1 MNRILRAAP
10 VAVLIALCVGGCG
23 APTANAAPAPT
34 STGDAAAQS
43 TAGAQNLAA
52 RIAPAVGPADDAQF
66 CGTLLTI
73 AQSFQQPR
81 AGQPVD
87 LLHLPPSV
95 LDGWSQVAAIAP
107 PEIKSDADVVADR
120 LHKMNAG
127 SMDQL
132 AALRDL
138 APAIRHVVT
147 YSTEHCPGLTQTA
160 R

>member
-1 MNRILRAAP
+1 MNRILRAVP
-10 VAVLIALCVGGCG
+10 VTVLIALCVGARG
-23 APTANAAPAPT
+23 APTASAATEPT
-34 STGDAAAQS
+34 STGDAAARS
-43 TAGAQNLAA
+43 TAGAGNLAA
-52 RIAPAVGPADDAQF
+52 PIAPAATDGQF
-66 CGTLLTI
+66 CGSLLAI
-73 AQSFQQPR
+73 AQSFQQPK
-81 AGQPVD
+81 AGQPID
-87 LLHLPPSV
+87 LRHLPPSV